1 MKRKVKIVR
10 RDYAAEYA
18 KDVHDYEQLR
28 SWYELMIERAN
39 KRADAQE
46 TDRNE
51 LLERINHLRAIVGA
65 RDERIATLQAMLNRA
80 HADLGT
86 VSGLRETIVNL
97 ENMVQAR
104 NKRIAELQKTVDKLY
119 IDLFKKEES

>member
-10 RDYAAEYA
+10 RDYAAGYA
-18 KDVHDYEQLR
+18 KELHDYDQLK

-39 KRADAQE
+39 KKANAQE

-86 VSGLRETIVNL
+86 VSELRKTIANL

-104 NKRIAELQKTVDKLY
+104 DKLIAELQETVDKLY
-119 IDLFKKEES
+119 IDLYKKEES

>member
-28 SWYELMIERAN
+28 SWFELMIERAN

-46 TDRNE
+46 ADRNE
-51 LLERINHLRAIVGA
+51 LLERINHLENMVEV
-65 RDERIATLQAMLNRA
+65 RDKRIADLQAMLNKTHTYA
-80 HADLGT
+80 GLHT
-86 VSGLRETIVNL
+86 VSEVKETIANFKSVV
-97 ENMVQAR
+97 EIED
-104 NKRIAELQKTVDKLY
+104 KFIAVLQKLVYKFY
-119 IDLFKKEES
+119 KKEES

>member
-46 TDRNE
+46 ADRNE
-51 LLERINHLRAIVGA
+51 LLERINHLENMVEV
-65 RDERIATLQAMLNRA
+65 RDKRIADLQAMLNKTHTYA
-80 HADLGT
+80 GLHT
-86 VSGLRETIVNL
+86 VSEVKETIANFKSVV
-97 ENMVQAR
+97 EAED
-104 NKRIAELQKTVDKLY
+104 KFIAVLQKLVYKFY
-119 IDLFKKEES
+119 KKEES

>member
-10 RDYAAEYA
+10 RDYAAGYA
-18 KDVHDYEQLR
+18 KELHDYDQLK

-39 KRADAQE
+39 KKADAQE

-51 LLERINHLRAIVGA
+51 LLERAAYLRAMVTNKNNTISH
-65 RDERIATLQAMLNRA
+65 LQEKVHTILS
-80 HADLGT
+80 T
-86 VSGLRETIVNL
+86 VSELRKTIANL

-104 NKRIAELQKTVDKLY
+104 DKLIAELQETVDKLY
-119 IDLFKKEES
+119 IDLYKYERS

>member
-28 SWYELMIERAN
+28 SWFELMIERAH

-46 TDRNE
+46 VYRNE
-51 LLERINHLRAIVGA
+51 LLERVAYLRAMVTNKNNTISL
-65 RDERIATLQAMLNRA
+65 LQEKVHTILP
-80 HADLGT
+80 T
-86 VSGLRETIVNL
+86 VNELRKTISNL

-104 NKRIAELQKTVDKLY
+104 NERIAELQKTVDKLY
-119 IDLFKKEES
+119 TDLFKKEES